1 MVRKLQVKLKAQS
14 KANSNEN
21 TQNPKENQEKTA
33 DEGIQ
38 EHSEHTAENKQ
49 PESKDNAEKKD
60 ESTCLCN
67 FFIKIKEW
75 REARKNK
82 NSKKADENAAK
93 NDDAAKQ
100 EEIKQADAVE
110 QSKEQRKLSDYLET
124 ISKLIGI
131 STILGILLGGFVIYV
146 YLLKINQLSLL
157 PDVINNPSNLIV
169 ASTVF
174 IIIFIIIFL
183 LYYILVYLLLPESVL
198 LIQDIRNPKSPNS
211 NHSDKIVIW
220 VIRLLFIII
229 YLLIIITL
237 FRLLGIFL
245 EYLFPQAENIN
256 ISLFLSIL
264 ITTIIVFYY
273 IHNNLIGY
281 LNSIDKIFIKGVMTI
296 VITLC
301 LLIFG
306 FSDKI
311 AILNFTHAIE
321 IPENSSWYLLHNNF
335 QQNNG
340 SQETN
345 GIDKNDLIK
354 LKQNF
359 KCSILSEKE
368 KAKKGIVKCS
378 SIPEQ
383 RNNALYGYMA
393 WNLGD
398 IKFFCPATTDNTKA
412 DSTKIKDEGSK
423 TEDDESKTEEQKAA
437 DELAAKEAK
446 KLAEE
451 CIVISGKTLQIMPEG
466 YISTNT
472 DGIDISN
479 LDNTGHEDPAIDI
492 NTDVRFKNDLNAQS
506 NAGLNNFNVQ
516 PVLPIQ
522 SNAKNMSIQINYGSC
537 NHDSPRNKYSH
548 PDIGYTD
555 KKICQ

>member
-1 MVRKLQVKLKAQS
+1 MVKKLKVKLKAQS

-33 DEGIQ
+33 EKGSQ

-49 PESKDNAEKKD
+49 PESKDNAQKKD
-60 ESTCLCN
+60 ESTCLCK
-67 FFIKIKEW
+67 FFKKIAEW
-75 REARKNK
+75 ICARKNK
-82 NSKKADENAAK
+82 NSKKADENATE
-93 NDDAAKQ
+93 NNDAAKQ
-100 EEIKQADAVE
+100 AEIKQADTVE
-110 QSKEQRKLSDYLET
+110 QPKEQIKPSDHLET

-131 STILGILLGGFVIYV
+131 STVLGILVGGFVIFA
-146 YLLKINQLSLL
+146 YLLKINQLSIL
-157 PDVINNPSNLIV
+157 PDVISNPSSLIA

-183 LYYILVYLLLPESVL
+183 LYQLLVYLLLPDSAL
-198 LIQDIRNPKSPNS
+198 LIQDIRSLKSPKSNR
-211 NHSDKIVIW
+211 SDKRVGW
-220 VIRLLFIII
+220 VKISLFIIF
-229 YLLIIITL
+229 YLVFVYALSQ
-237 FRLLGIFL
+237 LLEIFL
-245 EYLFPQAENIN
+245 KYLFPQAKNIYP
-256 ISLFLSIL
+256 LV
-264 ITTIIVFYY
+264 IIINAFIVLYYFYKNW
-273 IHNNLIGY
+273 IKDP
-281 LNSIDKIFIKGVMTI
+281 NSIYKIPIKGAMTYI
-296 VITLC
+296 ITLC

-311 AILNFTHAIE
+311 AILYFTHSIE

-340 SQETN
+340 SQEIN

-368 KAKKGIVKCS
+368 KEDKNINCS
-378 SIPEQ
+378 PIPEQ

-412 DSTKIKDEGSK
+412 DSTKIKDE
-423 TEDDESKTEEQKAA
+423 DSKTEEQKAS

-451 CIVISGKTLQIMPEG
+451 CIVISGKALQIMPES

-472 DGIDISN
+472 DGIDVSN
-479 LDNTGHEDPAIDI
+479 PDNTGHGDPAIDI
-492 NTDVRFKNDLNAQS
+492 KTGR
-506 NAGLNNFNVQ
+506 
-516 PVLPIQ
+516 
-522 SNAKNMSIQINYGSC
+522 
-537 NHDSPRNKYSH
+537 
-548 PDIGYTD
+548 
-555 KKICQ
+555 